1 VNLARELK
9 LLKEM
14 AADLPDYLLSDV
26 LYWQMAGSGD
36 LPKLS
41 LGLLLLTR
49 ARLSA
54 IGDQLDPKQ
63 RAERDETQ
71 RQIDATVEKWRST
84 AEKKADQELHSRA
97 TLWQRYWD
105 ECRPDPHSCASSYPH
120 EVTNRVIAQLLLRA
134 FPNLA
139 KSPNAMLL
147 APVDRAVRARLQG
160 EQPVWPPELQP
171 GFPKTEFP
179 YLYGAL

>member
-1 VNLARELK
+1 MNPALELK

-14 AADLPDYLLSDV
+14 AADLSDYLLSDV
-26 LYWQMAGSGD
+26 LYWQMAGSAD

-49 ARLSA
+49 ARLTA
-54 IGDQLDPKQ
+54 LTDQIDAKQ
-63 RAERDETQ
+63 RAELEETQ
-71 RQIDATVEKWRST
+71 RKIDATLEKWRST
-84 AEKKADQELHSRA
+84 AEKKAGQELHSRA

-105 ECRPDPHSCASSYPH
+105 ECRQDPHACASSYPH

-134 FPNLA
+134 FPNLS
-139 KSPNAMLL
+139 KSPDALVL
-147 APVDRAVRARLQG
+147 GPVDRAVRARLQG
-160 EQPVWPPELQP
+160 EQPVWPPEVQP
-171 GFPKTEFP
+171 AFPKSDFP

>member
-1 VNLARELK
+1 VNFARELNI
-9 LLKEM
+9 LKEM

-26 LYWQMAGSGD
+26 LYWQMSGSSD

-54 IGDQLDPKQ
+54 VADQLDTKQ
-63 RAERDETQ
+63 HAELDDAQ
-71 RQIDATVEKWRST
+71 RQIDATLETWRST

-105 ECRPDPHSCASSYPH
+105 ECRQDPHSCASSYPH
-120 EVTNRVIAQLLLRA
+120 EVTNRVIAQLLLRT

-139 KSPNAMLL
+139 KSPNALL
-147 APVDRAVRARLQG
+147 LTPVDQAVRARLQG
-160 EQPVWPPELQP
+160 AQPVWPPEIEP
-171 GFPKTEFP
+171 AFPKSEFP
-179 YLYGAL
+179 YLYGVL

>member
-1 VNLARELK
+1 VNVARELN

-14 AADLPDYLLSDV
+14 AADLSDYLLSDV

-41 LGLLLLTR
+41 LGMLLLTR

-54 IGDQLDPKQ
+54 VADQLDSKQ
-63 RAERDETQ
+63 TNRLDETL
-71 RQIDATVEKWRST
+71 RQIGATHERWRST

-105 ECRPDPHSCASSYPH
+105 ECRHEPSSCASSYPH
-120 EVTNRVIAQLLLRA
+120 EVTNRVIAQLLLRE
-134 FPNLA
+134 FPSLA
-139 KSPNAMLL
+139 KSANAMLL
-147 APVDRAVRARLQG
+147 QPTDRAVRGRLQG

-171 GFPKTEFP
+171 AFPKTEFP

>member
-9 LLKEM
+9 QLKEM
-14 AADLPDYLLSDV
+14 AADLSDYLLSDV

-54 IGDQLDPKQ
+54 VADQLDAKQ
-63 RAERDETQ
+63 RAALNDTQ
-71 RQIDATVEKWRST
+71 RQIDATLEKWHST

-105 ECRPDPHSCASSYPH
+105 ECRQDSHSCASSYPH

-134 FPNLA
+134 FPNLS

-147 APVDRAVRARLQG
+147 GPVDRAIRARLQG
-160 EQPVWPPELQP
+160 EQPAWPPELLP
-171 GFPKTEFP
+171 AFPKTEFP

>member
-26 LYWQMAGSGD
+26 LYWQMAGSSD
-36 LPKLS
+36 FPKLS

-54 IGDQLDPKQ
+54 VADQLDPKQ
-63 RAERDETQ
+63 RAELSETQ
-71 RQIDATVEKWRST
+71 RQIDATLEKWRST
-84 AEKKADQELHSRA
+84 AEKKAGQELHSRA

-105 ECRPDPHSCASSYPH
+105 ECRQDPHSCASSYPH

-134 FPNLA
+134 FPNLS
-139 KSPNAMLL
+139 KSPNATLL
-147 APVDRAVRARLQG
+147 AAIDSAIRARLQG
-160 EQPVWPPELQP
+160 EQPVWPDVSQQA
-171 GFPKTEFP
+171 FPKTEFP

>member
-1 VNLARELK
+1 MNIARELK

-14 AADLPDYLLSDV
+14 AADLSDYLLSDV
-26 LYWQMAGSGD
+26 LYWQMAGPGD

-41 LGLLLLTR
+41 LGLLLLTS

-54 IGDQLDPKQ
+54 IADQFDTKQ
-63 RAERDETQ
+63 RARLDELQ
-71 RQIDATVEKWRST
+71 SKIDATLEKWRST
-84 AEKKADQELHSRA
+84 AEKKAGQELRSRA

-105 ECRPDPHSCASSYPH
+105 ECRQDPHSCASSYAH
-120 EVTNRVIAQLLLRA
+120 EVANRVIAQLLLSE
-134 FPNLA
+134 FPKLS

-147 APVDRAVRARLQG
+147 APVDRAVRSRLEG

-171 GFPKTEFP
+171 AFPKKEFP
-179 YLYGAL
+179 YLYGQL